1 MEKRIT
7 LKIDG
12 RPVCVPE
19 GTLVVDAAKQAG
31 IIIPVFCHH
40 PKLEPVGMCRMC
52 LVDIGRP
59 QIDRAT
65 CVPVLNE
72 DGTPKIVFGSKLETA
87 CTTPVSEG
95 MVVWGATEKVIAARK
110 DVLEFLLTS
119 HPLDCP
125 VCDKGGE
132 CPLQNQTMA
141 FGSSDSRFLLDEKS
155 RNEKHYPLG
164 ELIWLDRERCIQCA
178 RCVRFQEQVVD
189 DPVIGFYNRGR
200 NLEINTLS
208 EPGFDSIFSGNTT
221 DICPVGALTTSDFH
235 FGARPWELTHK
246 PSICSQCPVGCN
258 LTYDVRREAKSG
270 GKTVIKRVMPR
281 QNEEVNE
288 IWLCDK
294 GRFTYSY
301 AESPERLH
309 QPLVRKDGELVPVSW
324 QEALTTTAE
333 KIKAAGSNIVSLVSG
348 RLSNESLLAAR
359 SLGTAIGGQT
369 VLYSA
374 MGGGEFVA
382 CAGMTAGSNLGDLK
396 KGSVI
401 LVIASDLHQE
411 APLWWLRVK
420 QAAERGATLIVANAR
435 KTRLDKYA
443 TFTSRYAFGDE
454 VQALRK
460 LFTAN
465 KETTEAIQ
473 TADNLVIVYG
483 SDGLGFTQSAAL
495 AETCA
500 ELLVNSGHTGKPNN
514 GLIPVWPRAN
524 DQGAFEMGI
533 LPVADPASILSNA
546 MGLYIIG
553 ADPAGDDPQL
563 KDAVQRAGFVIVQEL
578 FLTET
583 AKLADVVL
591 PAQPALEHSG
601 SYISGERRAQY
612 FAAAV
617 PALQGTRCDHAILSD
632 VLAALGQPALPA
644 ADADLFAAAFPS
656 INFSALCEVKDQ
668 LPPIGGPDAYY
679 GGTGYKNTF
688 GLGAHLPLVS
698 AEPPPG
704 HAPLPEKVQ
713 LKNNEILAVPVTCLY
728 DHGQLMSHT
737 PILQQRLIPAGVSL
751 HPSLAAKLVVGSGQ
765 QVTLKVNG
773 VELSTS
779 VSINPEQPEDVIL
792 VARSAGLPSAGPSG
806 VEIIIPASE
815 KERGAL

>member
-40 PKLEPVGMCRMC
+40 PKLDPVGMCRMC

-65 CVPVLNE
+65 CLPVLNE
-72 DGTPKIVFGSKLETA
+72 DGTPKIVFGPKLETA

-95 MVVWGATEKVIAARK
+95 MVVWGATEKVVAARK

-155 RNEKHYPLG
+155 RNTKHYPLG
-164 ELIWLDRERCIQCA
+164 ELIFLDRERCIQCA

-200 NLEINTLS
+200 KLEINTLS
-208 EPGFDSIFSGNTT
+208 KPGFDSIFSGNTT
-221 DICPVGALTTSDFH
+221 DICPVGALTTTDFH

-270 GKTVIKRVMPR
+270 GRTIIKRVMPR
-281 QNEEVNE
+281 QNEEINE

-301 AESPERLH
+301 AESAERLR

-324 QEALTTTAE
+324 QEALSTAAE
-333 KIKAAGSNIVSLVSG
+333 KIKAAGANVVSLVSG

-359 SLGTAIGGQT
+359 SLGSAIGGQT

-374 MGGGEFVA
+374 MGGGEWVTRT
-382 CAGMTAGSNLGDLK
+382 GMTAGSNLGNLE
-396 KGSVI
+396 KGAVI

-420 QAAERGATLIVANAR
+420 QAAERSATLIVANAR

-443 TFTSRYAFGDE
+443 SFSSRYAFGDE
-454 VQALRK
+454 VQTLRD

-465 KETTEAIQ
+465 KETADAIRS
-473 TADNLVIVYG
+473 AEDLVIFYG
-483 SDGLGFTQSAAL
+483 SDGLGFAQSAAL
-495 AETCA
+495 AQTCA
-500 ELLVNSGHTGKPNN
+500 ELLVKTGHAGKPNN

-524 DQGAFEMGI
+524 DQGACEMGI

-553 ADPAGDDPQL
+553 ADPAGDDLQL
-563 KDAVQRAGFVIVQEL
+563 KDAVQRAGFVIVHEL
-578 FLTET
+578 FLTEN
-583 AKLADVVL
+583 AKLADVVF
-591 PAQPALEHSG
+591 PVQPAMEHSG
-601 SYISGERRAQY
+601 TYISGERRAQY
-612 FAAAV
+612 FTAAV
-617 PALQGTRCDHAILSD
+617 PALEGTRSDPAILSE
-632 VLAALGQPALPA
+632 VLTALGKPALPA
-644 ADADLFAAAFPS
+644 ADKDLFASAFPS
-656 INFSALCEVKDQ
+656 VSFSALCEVKEQ
-668 LPPIGGPDAYY
+668 LPAIGGDDAYY

-688 GLGAHLPLVS
+688 GLGVHLPLVS
-698 AEPPPG
+698 GEP
-704 HAPLPEKVQ
+704 APVPVSVPETVQ
-713 LKNNEILAVPVTCLY
+713 LKKGEVIAVPVTCLY

-737 PILQQRLIPAGVSL
+737 PILQQRQIPAGVSL
-751 HPSLAAKLVVGSGQ
+751 HPTLAAKLGVESGQ
-765 QVTLKVNG
+765 PLTLKVNG
-773 VELSTS
+773 MEFSTKLS
-779 VSINPEQPEDVIL
+779 IHPEQPEDVVL
-792 VARSAGLPSAGPSG
+792 VARSAGLPFVVPSG
-806 VEIIIPASE
+806 VELLIPAPE